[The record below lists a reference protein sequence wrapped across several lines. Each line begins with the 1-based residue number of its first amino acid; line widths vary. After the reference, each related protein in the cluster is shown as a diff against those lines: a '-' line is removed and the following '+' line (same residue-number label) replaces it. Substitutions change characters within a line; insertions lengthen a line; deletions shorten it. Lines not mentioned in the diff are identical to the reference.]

1 MSTRAPAEPPS
12 RPVPQFLRYAG
23 AGAIGTALHY
33 AVLIALVQLARQD
46 AVVASTAG
54 AVAGALV
61 NYLLNRHFTFAS
73 VKPHARA
80 LPRFALIA
88 VGGVALNAAV
98 MASVLYVAGPHYL
111 LAQIAATGA
120 VLAAGFLANRA
131 WTF

>member
-1 MSTRAPAEPPS
+1 
-12 RPVPQFLRYAG
+12 VPQFLRYAG
-23 AGAIGTALHY
+23 AGTIGTALHY
-33 AVLIALVQLARQD
+33 AVLIALVQLARLD

-61 NYLLNRHFTFAS
+61 NYVLNHRFTFAS
-73 VKPHARA
+73 EKPHMRS
-80 LPRFALIA
+80 LPRFALVA

-98 MASVLYVAGPHYL
+98 MATVLYLAGPHYL
-111 LAQIAATGA
+111 LAQVAATGA